1 MGLIAEPLHQ
11 RHSAGLKSHAQL
23 IKRVFLSISAPKTR
37 HLIGCDTARGHNIV
51 GIIEHIGSV
60 KLKTVYPDGSQ
71 SFQLL
76 IQPLYS
82 RRSRQ
87 IQGSRIAVPPLC
99 DERLSVRIFDEDIHI
114 PGLAVLQGIRCDI
127 RTDPQHYGKTFA
139 VERF

>member
-76 IQPLYS
+76 IHHS
-82 RRSRQ
+82 TAAGADRSRQ
-87 IQGSRIAVPPLC
+87 RNSRSTTL
-99 DERLSVRIFDEDIHI
+99 
-114 PGLAVLQGIRCDI
+114 
-127 RTDPQHYGKTFA
+127 
-139 VERF
+139 